1 MAARR
6 RLAPLLSL
14 LGIALAVAALSSPA
28 ASPERS
34 EPSLRVAGPRET
46 VFDWSEDACA
56 PVEQPDLPARAF
68 RDARGRVQLLLSSY
82 ETFRLI
88 GPSLD
93 RLRTDCRPVLRSPE
107 DPDPSRY
114 RDRRWIASP
123 YTEDGRRVWAL
134 VHHEY
139 QGHRHPGRCPQRS
152 YFRCWYN
159 AVTLATSADGG
170 ASYRQPR
177 PPRQLVAGPPFRYRP
192 GVGPTGV
199 FAPSNVVRWGGH
211 LYALVRVRDGAR
223 RAGVCLLRARW
234 PGRPPA
240 WRAWA
245 DGRFAVRFDDPYL
258 SRGKPSVGC
267 DRISPGEISE
277 MTESLTFNTAL
288 DRFLLVGIAAPFG
301 APGRRTAGVYYSLS
315 EDLVHWAPR
324 RLLMA
329 APTLQAHRCG
339 GRPPVAYP
347 SLLSP
352 DSASRSFATTGARPY
367 LYFTVFHLRRCRRT
381 ADRDLVRVRVEV
393 DG

>member
-177 PPRQLVAGPPFRYRP
+177 HPV
-192 GVGPTGV
+192 
-199 FAPSNVVRWGGH
+199 SSS
-211 LYALVRVRDGAR
+211 
-223 RAGVCLLRARW
+223 
-234 PGRPPA
+234 PGRPFATARASGRRASSRPA
-240 WRAWA
+240 TWCAGEATSTRSSASATGRGAPASACCARA
-245 DGRFAVRFDDPYL
+245 GRAGRRP
-258 SRGKPSVGC
+258 
-267 DRISPGEISE
+267 
-277 MTESLTFNTAL
+277 
-288 DRFLLVGIAAPFG
+288 G
-301 APGRRTAGVYYSLS
+301 APGRTA
-315 EDLVHWAPR
+315 
-324 RLLMA
+324 
-329 APTLQAHRCG
+329 
-339 GRPPVAYP
+339 
-347 SLLSP
+347 
-352 DSASRSFATTGARPY
+352 ASRSASTIPI
-367 LYFTVFHLRRCRRT
+367 
-381 ADRDLVRVRVEV
+381 
-393 DG
+393 